1 MRNIGQCLPLVDLQH
16 ERVSPPADYLLFPTH
31 VWLLISTLMPDT
43 GRVQSQTKAI
53 TGMRNDAVL
62 LNSTV
67 SNCGGRPIY
76 YLNANQDS
84 GHLSWI
90 NLISSLVISANL
102 SDVVSSQPFIESVR
116 LSARPCFS
124 ELPAA
129 M

>member
-1 MRNIGQCLPLVDLQH
+1 
-16 ERVSPPADYLLFPTH
+16 
-31 VWLLISTLMPDT
+31 MPDT
-43 GRVQSQTKAI
+43 SRVQSQTKAI
-53 TGMRNDAVL
+53 RGVRNDVVL
-62 LNSTV
+62 LYSTV
-67 SNCGGRPIY
+67 LNCGGRPMYY

-84 GHLSWI
+84 GHLSWV

-102 SDVVSSQPFIESVR
+102 TDIVSSQPFIESVR